1 MIYYFDVFLIC
12 KFAAIMRERQGVA
25 VGGGRVGDWGV
36 LTNRVTHSKVGTRV
50 GTHAQTILVQ
60 FGLV

>member
-36 LTNRVTHSKVGTRV
+36 LTNRVTH
-50 GTHAQTILVQ
+50 
-60 FGLV
+60 